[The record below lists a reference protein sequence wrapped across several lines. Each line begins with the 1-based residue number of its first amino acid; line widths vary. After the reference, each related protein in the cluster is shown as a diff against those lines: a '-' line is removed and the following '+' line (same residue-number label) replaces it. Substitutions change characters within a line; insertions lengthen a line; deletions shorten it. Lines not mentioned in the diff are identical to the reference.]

1 MQECYLSWRL
11 RIRFLRQRRAAV
23 VIQSHLRG
31 MFAREV
37 ANALREARR
46 VEEERRRKE
55 LLEEERRKR
64 QLEVE
69 EEEER
74 KRREEAEGGG
84 AGEPL
89 PPPPDDGDDGGC
101 GGLDRKKSFAGLADL
116 DQR

>member
-1 MQECYLSWRL
+1 MIQECYLTWRL

-37 ANALREARR
+37 ANALREAKR

-69 EEEER
+69 EER
-74 KRREEAEGGG
+74 KRREAEAAAT
-84 AGEPL
+84 AGENGEGTL
-89 PPPPDDGDDGGC
+89 GNREEVQGEAGEDT
-101 GGLDRKKSFAGLADL
+101 SF
-116 DQR
+116 